1 MEATGGYERLP
12 FAQLWAADLPVAIV
26 NPRSVHQFAQAM
38 GALEKTDK
46 IGTGLIAWHAETKR
60 IEPTPPAAN
69 NQQRLTALV
78 VRMRQ
83 LIELRT
89 AQTNQRRLVEDAD
102 VLASFTAVLS
112 TINQQIRS
120 LEAKVIAL
128 IDADPLW
135 IALDAAFREIKGVA
149 DRTIAR
155 LIAHVP
161 EIGTLSARQLPNSA
175 AWHRSRATAA
185 SGRCAADARRCAPS
199 FI

>member
-1 MEATGGYERLP
+1 
-12 FAQLWAADLPVAIV
+12 
-26 NPRSVHQFAQAM
+26 
-38 GALEKTDK
+38 
-46 IGTGLIAWHAETKR
+46 
-60 IEPTPPAAN
+60 
-69 NQQRLTALV
+69 
-78 VRMRQ
+78 MRQ